1 MNYFVGDL
9 ARLLNLSSE
18 MIRYYEKMEM
28 FKPDRQEGNNYR
40 IYSAKDLLLLL
51 TAMQLQTFQVKI
63 KDIRKMRNL
72 EGNGYTKE
80 VLSDLITFREE
91 IIEELAYKNWVL
103 MRVNEL
109 IERNQMALLNEKNNW
124 FKRRPE
130 QYRYPFLRVGQD
142 GEFECLL
149 PESVTRELLSDRV
162 IPFCDFTV
170 ETEEK
175 GRLWSL
181 AILKEYGDY
190 LKLPDENRN
199 TVQSFF
205 CASTILK
212 AEEFSEENFR
222 KLQDCIKERN
232 YYQSGK
238 PDGLLCGG
246 MTLKPDG
253 YFVELQIPIEKA

>member
-109 IERNQMALLNEKNNW
+109 IERNQMALLNEKNSW
-124 FKRRPE
+124 FKGWPGRR
-130 QYRYPFLRVGQD
+130 V
-142 GEFECLL
+142 
-149 PESVTRELLSDRV
+149 
-162 IPFCDFTV
+162 
-170 ETEEK
+170 
-175 GRLWSL
+175 
-181 AILKEYGDY
+181 
-190 LKLPDENRN
+190 
-199 TVQSFF
+199 
-205 CASTILK
+205 
-212 AEEFSEENFR
+212 
-222 KLQDCIKERN
+222 
-232 YYQSGK
+232 
-238 PDGLLCGG
+238 
-246 MTLKPDG
+246 
-253 YFVELQIPIEKA
+253 